1 MTNPDGKAAFS
12 LHIETGTEN
21 GDAVPAA
28 VLAQILTSAQ
38 RSFELIGV
46 YVEGRTI
53 QQRARISAATR
64 SRFQLVCRLPVPGC
78 YAVPIELGGNDLLAE
93 HITAAMDVF
102 KKIIGGIT
110 NHDSEAINK
119 AMPDVSLL
127 PRLLEA
133 IRGMAPRA
141 DAKWS
146 LKLWDAGNIEFG
158 EINTDSEATI
168 RAAIVPAD
176 ERAESQVVTGYL
188 TNINFIKRIVTIIY
202 PPTKREME
210 CVYDEAIEDLL
221 IDNRRDLIQVT
232 GLMVLDDA
240 GAPKQITN
248 VNDIRELDLSPL
260 VVDTVKVGK
269 LLLKAKQGITLEPTT
284 DETKQLVCVTHA
296 DLGIDAFA
304 RTRDALVSELN
315 EQIGMLWQEYAL
327 AADVDLDGMAIK
339 MKQALLAAFSEVA
352 HGA

>member
-1 MTNPDGKAAFS
+1 MNNPAGKTAFS

-46 YVEGRTI
+46 HVEGRTV

-64 SRFQLVCRLPVPGC
+64 SRFQLVCRLPEPGC

-93 HITAAMDVF
+93 HITDAMDVF

-110 NHDSEAINK
+110 KRDSEAINK
-119 AMPDVSLL
+119 AMPDVTLRH
-127 PRLLEA
+127 RLLEV
-133 IRGMAPRA
+133 IRGMTPRA

-146 LKLWDAGNIEFG
+146 LKLWDAGNTEFG
-158 EINTDSEATI
+158 ELNTESEATI

-176 ERAESQVVTGYL
+176 EQAESQVVTGYL
-188 TNINFIKRIVTIIY
+188 TNINFTNRVVTIIY

-210 CVYDEAIEDLL
+210 CVYDETIEDLL
-221 IDNRRDLIQVT
+221 IENRRDLIQVT
-232 GLMVLDDA
+232 GLIVLDDA
-240 GAPKQITN
+240 GAPRKITN

-260 VVDTVKVGK
+260 LIDTVKVGK
-269 LLLKAKQGITLEPTT
+269 LVLKAKQSITLEPAT
-284 DETKQLVCVTHA
+284 DETKQLICVAHTE
-296 DLGIDAFA
+296 LGIDAFA

-327 AADVDLDGMAIK
+327 ADDDSLDGMAIK

>member
-1 MTNPDGKAAFS
+1 MTNPDGKTAFS

-64 SRFQLVCRLPVPGC
+64 SRFQLVCHLPVPGC
-78 YAVPIELGGNDLLAE
+78 YAVPIELGGKDLLAE

-110 NHDSEAINK
+110 SHDSEAINK
-119 AMPDVSLL
+119 AMPDAGLRH
-127 PRLLEA
+127 RLLEA

-158 EINTDSEATI
+158 ELNTESEATI

-176 ERAESQVVTGYL
+176 EQAESQVVTGYL
-188 TNINFIKRIVTIIY
+188 TNINFTNRVVTIIY
-202 PPTKREME
+202 PPTKCEME
-210 CVYDEAIEDLL
+210 CVYDETIEDLL
-221 IDNRRDLIQVT
+221 IENQRDLIQVT
-232 GLMVLDDA
+232 GLIVLDDA
-240 GAPKQITN
+240 GAPKKITN

-269 LLLKAKQGITLEPTT
+269 LVLKAKQGITLEPAT
-284 DETKQLVCVTHA
+284 DETKQLICVMHTE
-296 DLGIDAFA
+296 LGIDAFA

-327 AADVDLDGMAIK
+327 AEDDELDGMAIK